1 MNAIVSPV
9 DIKSSQFK
17 AMTSNSIRSVVKSV
31 LDGNSHVALDRNSP
45 CFAIESISNQ
55 KPCPGSNEIKF
66 EKSQIRA
73 SSFLETY
80 TENYDDGNVL
90 KNFVFFAPQVSAS
103 VLHSALVLKISVL
116 LSRTT
121 PRMVKSRPAE
131 PRLDDLVELPEKLFK
146 LINLNKLVYRGL

>member
-31 LDGNSHVALDRNSP
+31 LDGNVALDRNSP

-55 KPCPGSNEIKF
+55 KPCPGNNEIKF

-73 SSFLETY
+73 SSFLETF
-80 TENYDDGNVL
+80 TENYDDGNVFDFL
-90 KNFVFFAPQVSAS
+90 TFLSDSLDGTVPSS
-103 VLHSALVLKISVL
+103 GTLH
-116 LSRTT
+116 R
-121 PRMVKSRPAE
+121 
-131 PRLDDLVELPEKLFK
+131 VELPRKLLK
-146 LINLNKLVYRGL
+146 VI

>member
-31 LDGNSHVALDRNSP
+31 LDGNVALDRNSP

-55 KPCPGSNEIKF
+55 KPCPGNNEIKF

-73 SSFLETY
+73 SSFLETF
-80 TENYDDGNVL
+80 TENYDDGNVFDFHTFL
-90 KNFVFFAPQVSAS
+90 SQADS
-103 VLHSALVLKISVL
+103 VDGTILSSETL
-116 LSRTT
+116 LR
-121 PRMVKSRPAE
+121 
-131 PRLDDLVELPEKLFK
+131 VELPRKLFK
-146 LINLNKLVYRGL
+146 VI

>member
-31 LDGNSHVALDRNSP
+31 LDGNVALDRNSP

-55 KPCPGSNEIKF
+55 KPCPGNNEIKF

-73 SSFLETY
+73 SSFLETF
-80 TENYDDGNVL
+80 TENYDDGNV
-90 KNFVFFAPQVSAS
+90 FDFFTFLSQDDSLDGTIPSS
-103 VLHSALVLKISVL
+103 GTL
-116 LSRTT
+116 LR
-121 PRMVKSRPAE
+121 
-131 PRLDDLVELPEKLFK
+131 VELPRKLFK
-146 LINLNKLVYRGL
+146 VI